1 MTPELDRQV
10 HFYSMPGL
18 LTVRLIYVSWAC
30 ITVHSQSPGG
40 RGWIWGGCSDNVAF
54 GEKISKQFV
63 DALEDGHDSR
73 AAVNLHNNE
82 AGRLVRYKMSF
93 HYYWSHSSSVDF
105 FSGLCSQIQTFI
117 SNPVRRRKSDVLESK
132 TTPRLMSTEVTH
144 ALKPTEKEKVA
155 WVSYLHFQL
164 TLSLSRQAIKA
175 TMRRACKCHG
185 VSGSC
190 SIQTCWMQLADFR
203 EVGNYLKMK
212 HEQAKKLEMDKKPA
226 RAGNSADNR
235 GAIAHA
241 FRSIARTELIYLED
255 SPDYCVKNQSMGFQ
269 GTEGR
274 ECLKGDKNM
283 SQGERK
289 SCRRLCY
296 ECGLRVVEKR
306 VEVVSSCNCKF
317 HWCCTVKCDKCTQVV
332 TKYYCARKESG
343 RKPHNK
349 TKRRHHA
356 RRH

>member
-1 MTPELDRQV
+1 MQEKDKQV
-10 HFYSMPGL
+10 F
-18 LTVRLIYVSWAC
+18 I
-30 ITVHSQSPGG
+30 ITFP
-40 RGWIWGGCSDNVAF
+40 
-54 GEKISKQFV
+54 
-63 DALEDGHDSR
+63 
-73 AAVNLHNNE
+73 
-82 AGRLVRYKMSF
+82 
-93 HYYWSHSSSVDF
+93 
-105 FSGLCSQIQTFI
+105 
-117 SNPVRRRKSDVLESK
+117 
-132 TTPRLMSTEVTH
+132 
-144 ALKPTEKEKVA
+144 
-155 WVSYLHFQL
+155 
-164 TLSLSRQAIKA
+164 TLSWQAIKA

-212 HEQAKKLEMDKKPA
+212 YEHAKKLEMDKKPA

-235 GAIAHA
+235 GAIAHTS
-241 FRSIARTELIYLED
+241 RSIPRTELIYLED
-255 SPDYCVKNQSMGFQ
+255 SPDYCVKNQSLEFQ

-283 SQGERK
+283 SQWERK

-306 VEVVSSCNCKF
+306 IEVVSSCNCKF

-332 TKYYCARKESG
+332 TKYYCARKEGG

-349 TKRRHHA
+349 TKRRHRA